1 MSLAPTLVSQ
11 PRQAGHAVETFR
23 LSLWLPLTPIF
34 WVLAPFVL
42 LLAPLLLLAPPMWRM
57 SPYVTVVTI
66 GRVLLSLNGVDVDV
80 ETPDARIHIKIL

>member
-1 MSLAPTLVSQ
+1 MSLAPSLASQ
-11 PRQAGHAVETFR
+11 PLQSENHESHLR

-34 WVLAPFVL
+34 WILAPFVV

-57 SPYVTVVTI
+57 NPYVTVVTI

-80 ETPDARIHIKIL
+80 ETPEARVHIKLL